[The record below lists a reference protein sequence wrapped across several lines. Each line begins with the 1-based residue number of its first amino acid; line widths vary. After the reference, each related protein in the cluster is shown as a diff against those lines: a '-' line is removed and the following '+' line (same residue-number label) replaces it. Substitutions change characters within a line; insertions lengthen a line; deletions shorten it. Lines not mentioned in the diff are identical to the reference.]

1 MSIAVRANPPRKF
14 VEHKPVTKKALVN
27 PNGFKMVPRKQSY
40 NDALVGNNT
49 LFYQNSMGNYLNDNK
64 MNYAT
69 NAPMV
74 ARNSRNVWDAIQ
86 YGNLDYA
93 YELRGLKNEYPKYI
107 PTTKYNR
114 LNINF
119 NNDNPPHKVDLG
131 MKPTRDLRDM
141 NDKEIVLED
150 ELRYDPPPAGEVLP
164 TVESQITDKLR
175 GANMISYNE
184 KEDPLI
190 QRAVKADVFQHAD
203 HTAVYVNSLQHRP
216 DMRAPMKMSNDE

>member
-1 MSIAVRANPPRKF
+1 MSVAIRANPPRKF
-14 VEHKPVTKKALVN
+14 MDHKFTVKKALVN
-27 PNGFKMVPRKQSY
+27 PNEIKKVPRKQSY
-40 NDALVGNNT
+40 NDALVGNNS
-49 LFYQNSMGNYLNDNK
+49 LFYQTTMGNYLNDNN

-74 ARNSRNVWDAIQ
+74 GRNSRNVWDAIQ
-86 YGNLDYA
+86 YPNLDYA

-119 NNDNPPHKVDLG
+119 NNDNPPHKVDIG
-131 MKPTRDLRDM
+131 TRPTRELRDM
-141 NDKEIVLED
+141 EEKDKVLED
-150 ELRYDPPPAGEVLP
+150 ELRYDPPPAGDVLP
-164 TVESQITDKLR
+164 TQEDQITDKLR
-175 GANMISYNE
+175 YMNMISYNE

-190 QRAVKADVFQHAD
+190 QRAVKADVYQHVD

-216 DMRAPMKMSNDE
+216 DMRAPMKMSNNE